1 MASSN
6 PPQQTHIHNSLTA
19 AAARP
24 FVTQLSSGGPTNTKK
39 QRVLLRVKRSRHT
52 KGQRGDITPT
62 VSINTALSS
71 SLLEQHRSED
81 DHHPEEVEE
90 GPAKK
95 RKMDDS
101 TTEIIRLALPTGGN
115 HNPKRKCHETNELAS
130 RLSSAV
136 SLYAEADE
144 TATTEQLQQPSTP
157 IRGDVKELPI
167 SSKTPMKPKRS
178 AIFRKLTD
186 LRKLLHT
193 EDGAANNRDDD
204 DYCKT
209 NTQYEQFRVVDVK
222 LQDTTDSYENNGMIS
237 QDFTLQEG
245 TGPRLSRTRPRPN
258 ADDQDY
264 YCGGGKKPENKRRKI
279 GLVVEQSRI
288 MSERELWDNTVIA
301 KINASSSEGMSNELL
316 LSEDA
321 ASIIDYSLQTLFNQR
336 GGSVFPFLSSLK
348 LDQRLGFVEGTAKGR
363 SMINY
368 KSLEGNSR
376 TVLHYAALWGDVKGI
391 YAALEMGADPTVVDA
406 LGHNPAALAELNG
419 HEDALMALL
428 QAEIHT
434 NKDAAC
440 TTEDDY
446 YYEVYCLED
455 DESGGAAAE
464 ISSHNVSS
472 APSQVKVPRDVNNS
486 SPNASSFT
494 TSDSEANNNLM
505 DSPPDL
511 IRMDDHRMSEEEDE
525 SCPLIELRNG
535 FGYWN
540 EQGELILEAS
550 SGTRQP
556 SSAASS
562 VACAAA
568 DDVSD
573 DSSEASIDYP
583 DEEKSDDEIRD
594 DNHPAFDFGNLGSD
608 YEDYLDAD
616 AHIARAYDSDD
627 DSDCAGWKL
636 DFRNRFVGSITNGG
650 IQGDNNSEED
660 ELVSGGFAT
669 MNRGWEYSDGMS
681 ESDDEYTGPMLG

>member
-1 MASSN
+1 M
-6 PPQQTHIHNSLTA
+6 
-19 AAARP
+19 
-24 FVTQLSSGGPTNTKK
+24 
-39 QRVLLRVKRSRHT
+39 
-52 KGQRGDITPT
+52 
-62 VSINTALSS
+62 
-71 SLLEQHRSED
+71 
-81 DHHPEEVEE
+81 
-90 GPAKK
+90 
-95 RKMDDS
+95 
-101 TTEIIRLALPTGGN
+101 
-115 HNPKRKCHETNELAS
+115 AS

-136 SLYAEADE
+136 SLYADE
-144 TATTEQLQQPSTP
+144 TAGIDDNNNRPSTP
-157 IRGDVKELPI
+157 VRGDGAEMPR
-167 SSKTPMKPKRS
+167 SKTPVKPKRS
-178 AIFRKLTD
+178 AIFRKLND
-186 LRKLLHT
+186 LRKLLHAEGDD
-193 EDGAANNRDDD
+193 EDERGNDA
-204 DYCKT
+204 YCKIDGDCVG
-209 NTQYEQFRVVDVK
+209 ERFRVVDVK
-222 LQDTTDSYENNGMIS
+222 LHDTTVDSPREEGVIT
-237 QDFTLQEG
+237 QDVIREG
-245 TGPRLSRTRPRPN
+245 TGPRLPRTRPRPEV
-258 ADDQDY
+258 DDETD
-264 YCGGGKKPENKRRKI
+264 GGRRGEKRRKI
-279 GLVVEQSRI
+279 ELVVEQSRI
-288 MSERELWDNTVIA
+288 MSERELWDNTVG
-301 KINASSSEGMSNELL
+301 NHASKVSDE

-321 ASIIDYSLQTLFNQR
+321 ARIIDYSLQTLCSQR

-348 LDQRLGFVEGTAKGR
+348 LDQRLGFVPGTARGSR
-363 SMINY
+363 MINY
-368 KSLEGNSR
+368 KSTEGNSR

-434 NKDAAC
+434 NKDAR
-440 TTEDDY
+440 TEDDY

-455 DESGGAAAE
+455 DESGAAE

-472 APSQVKVPRDVNNS
+472 APSQVKVPRDDNNS

-494 TSDSEANNNLM
+494 TSDSEANNIM

-550 SGTRQP
+550 GTKQP

-573 DSSEASIDYP
+573 SSEASIDYP
-583 DEEKSDDEIRD
+583 DEDEEKSDDEIRD

-608 YEDYLDAD
+608 YEDYFDAD
-616 AHIARAYDSDD
+616 ARARAYESDD

-636 DFRNRFVGSITNGG
+636 DFRNRFVGGTTIGG
-650 IQGDNNSEED
+650 IGGDGNSEED
-660 ELVSGGFAT
+660 ELISGGFAT
-669 MNRGWEYSDGMS
+669 TNRDWDYSDGMS